1 VRLIGYTRSSDA
13 REHEESHAGQE
24 TTIRAWARDNGHRIV
39 RVISEPAGTRGT
51 TTKRDGWA
59 DVLNAL
65 EDDQGDGI
73 VVRELERL
81 SRDVLVQEQLMRDVW
96 GQDKE
101 VLSTAPSE
109 ADLRDDPE
117 DPTRRLIRIIIGAV
131 HAHNR
136 DMTVLRM
143 QRGKRRKQQRGGYL
157 GGTARYGYHPVD
169 KELTPDQAEGKVA
182 ASAGSTGM
190 ACRSARSPTSS
201 TPSGSQPNAAG
212 AGTRRPSPES
222 SGEQHDRALA
232 DHDPNRVGRIPRR
245 PDRHH
250 PNRPAPPQHPSGPGA
265 AERTPG

>member
-1 VRLIGYTRSSDA
+1 
-13 REHEESHAGQE
+13 
-24 TTIRAWARDNGHRIV
+24 
-39 RVISEPAGTRGT
+39 
-51 TTKRDGWA
+51 
-59 DVLNAL
+59 
-65 EDDQGDGI
+65 

-96 GQDKE
+96 GQGKE

-169 KELTPDQAEGKVA
+169 KELTPDQAERDVA
-182 ASAGSTGM
+182 RRIRRLHRGGLSIRKIADQLNAEQVPAKRGGPWHPTIV
-190 ACRSARSPTSS
+190 ARVL
-201 TPSGSQPNAAG
+201 
-212 AGTRRPSPES
+212 R
-222 SGEQHDRALA
+222 
-232 DHDPNRVGRIPRR
+232 
-245 PDRHH
+245 
-250 PNRPAPPQHPSGPGA
+250 
-265 AERTPG
+265 RTP

>member
-1 VRLIGYTRSSDA
+1 VPTVTASS
-13 REHEESHAGQE
+13 G
-24 TTIRAWARDNGHRIV
+24 
-39 RVISEPAGTRGT
+39 VISEPAGTRGT

-65 EDDQGDGI
+65 EDGQGDGI

-81 SRDVLVQEQLMRDVW
+81 SRDVLVQEQLMQDVW
-96 GQDKE
+96 GQGKE

-157 GGTARYGYHPVD
+157 GGTTRYGYHRWTRSWPR
-169 KELTPDQAEGKVA
+169 TGPSRPSPA
-182 ASAGSTGM
+182 ASAGSTG
-190 ACRSARSPTSS
+190 TV
-201 TPSGSQPNAAG
+201 TPSGRSPPCSTPNRSQPNAVAV
-212 AGTRRPSPES
+212 GTP
-222 SGEQHDRALA
+222 
-232 DHDPNRVGRIPRR
+232 PRWR
-245 PDRHH
+245 
-250 PNRPAPPQHPSGPGA
+250 GC
-265 AERTPG
+265 

>member
-13 REHEESHAGQE
+13 REQEESHASQE
-24 TTIRAWARDNGHRIV
+24 TTIRAWARAHGHRIV

-51 TTKRDGWA
+51 TIKRDGWA

-81 SRDVLVQEQLMRDVW
+81 F
-96 GQDKE
+96 
-101 VLSTAPSE
+101 
-109 ADLRDDPE
+109 RDDPE

-169 KELTPDQAEGKVA
+169 KELTPDQVEREVAHRIRRLHRAGLSIRKIADQLNAEQVPAKRGGAWHPTTVA
-182 ASAGSTGM
+182 
-190 ACRSARSPTSS
+190 
-201 TPSGSQPNAAG
+201 
-212 AGTRRPSPES
+212 
-222 SGEQHDRALA
+222 
-232 DHDPNRVGRIPRR
+232 RVLRRIP
-245 PDRHH
+245 
-250 PNRPAPPQHPSGPGA
+250 
-265 AERTPG
+265 

>member
-1 VRLIGYTRSSDA
+1 M
-13 REHEESHAGQE
+13 
-24 TTIRAWARDNGHRIV
+24 
-39 RVISEPAGTRGT
+39 ISEPAGTRGT

-96 GQDKE
+96 GQGKE

-169 KELTPDQAEGKVA
+169 KELTPDQAEQAIAHRICRLHRDGRSIRAIAATLNAEQVPAKRGGPWHPTTVA
-182 ASAGSTGM
+182 
-190 ACRSARSPTSS
+190 
-201 TPSGSQPNAAG
+201 
-212 AGTRRPSPES
+212 
-222 SGEQHDRALA
+222 
-232 DHDPNRVGRIPRR
+232 RVLR
-245 PDRHH
+245 
-250 PNRPAPPQHPSGPGA
+250 
-265 AERTPG
+265 RTP

>member
-1 VRLIGYTRSSDA
+1 MRLIGYTRSSDA
-13 REHEESHAGQE
+13 REQAESHASQE
-24 TTIRAWARDNGHRIV
+24 TTIRAWARAHGHRIV

-65 EDDQGDGI
+65 EDGQGDGI

-109 ADLRDDPE
+109 ADLRDDPG

-157 GGTARYGYHPVD
+157 GGTTRYGYHPVD
-169 KELTPDQAEGKVA
+169 KELA
-182 ASAGSTGM
+182 
-190 ACRSARSPTSS
+190 
-201 TPSGSQPNAAG
+201 
-212 AGTRRPSPES
+212 
-222 SGEQHDRALA
+222 
-232 DHDPNRVGRIPRR
+232 
-245 PDRHH
+245 PDRSEQTIARRIRGLHRDGHSIRAIAALLNTEQIPAKRGGRWH
-250 PNRPAPPQHPSGPGA
+250 PTTVARVL
-265 AERTPG
+265 ERKADSIRCRTL

>member
-1 VRLIGYTRSSDA
+1 
-13 REHEESHAGQE
+13 
-24 TTIRAWARDNGHRIV
+24 
-39 RVISEPAGTRGT
+39 VISEPAGTRGT
-51 TTKRDGWA
+51 TTRRDGWA

-96 GQDKE
+96 GQGKE

-169 KELTPDQAEGKVA
+169 KELTPDQAEHAIARRIRRLHRDGHSIRAIAATLNAEGVPAKRGGRWHPTTVA
-182 ASAGSTGM
+182 RVLAGEGTAWASTVSTH
-190 ACRSARSPTSS
+190 SPV
-201 TPSGSQPNAAG
+201 PLICP
-212 AGTRRPSPES
+212 
-222 SGEQHDRALA
+222 L
-232 DHDPNRVGRIPRR
+232 
-245 PDRHH
+245 
-250 PNRPAPPQHPSGPGA
+250 
-265 AERTPG
+265 